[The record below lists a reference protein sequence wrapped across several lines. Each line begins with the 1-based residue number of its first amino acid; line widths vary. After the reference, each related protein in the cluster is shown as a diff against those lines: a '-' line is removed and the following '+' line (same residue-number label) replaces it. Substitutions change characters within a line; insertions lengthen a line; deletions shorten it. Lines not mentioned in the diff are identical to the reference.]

1 MYEGSTQHQAHS
13 QSSHHVKM
21 SLTIGATS
29 SLVKRVA
36 LKGALAHSAHV
47 VLHGAGARVVKHDET
62 ENTGRACMAEERK
75 YKGRAGLYW
84 DRGEN

>member
-1 MYEGSTQHQAHS
+1 MQEGSTQYQAHC
-13 QSSHHVKM
+13 QTPHHVKM
-21 SLTIGATS
+21 SVTIGATS
-29 SLVKRVA
+29 SLVKWVA

-47 VLHGAGARVVKHDET
+47 VLHGAGARVVNHDET
-62 ENTGRACMAEERK
+62 ENTRRTYMAEERK